1 VIPLT
6 LAEAA
11 GACGGRLLDADGAT
25 VVDGLVVDS
34 RVARPGTL
42 FVALPGER
50 TDGSRF
56 APQALQAGAAAVLAR
71 EGAVPAGPRI
81 EVVDPLA
88 ALGALGAA
96 VRARSDA
103 HVVGITGSTGKT
115 TTKDLLAS
123 VLSTSMATVA
133 NTASFNNEVGLPLTL
148 ARLEPDT
155 RALVVEMGARGAGH
169 IAMLARLARPEI
181 GVVLNVGVA
190 HIGMFG
196 SQAAIAQAK
205 GELVEALPPHG
216 SAVLNADDPLVAAM
230 AGRTV
235 ARVLRF
241 GLGPGAEVRAEG
253 IGLDADGRAHFKLR
267 TPGGLAEAS
276 LPVPGEH
283 LVADALAAAAAG
295 HALGLE
301 PEAIAEG
308 LRGAALSP
316 MRMQVER
323 RADGLTVINDA
334 YNANP
339 TSMAAA
345 LKTLA
350 ATRRSGGRGV
360 AVLGEMAELGEQA
373 PAEHDRVGRLV
384 TRLGI
389 DRLVGVGQLGEA
401 IVRAARLEG
410 MWPEE
415 AVAAPDAEA
424 ALAIL
429 ERWLQ
434 PGDVVLVKASRV
446 VALDRLAERL
456 LREPPGSDE
465 RGT

>member
-56 APQALQAGAAAVLAR
+56 APQALAAGAAAVLAR

-81 EVVDPLA
+81 EVGDPLA

-115 TTKDLLAS
+115 TTKDLLAA

-196 SQAAIAQAK
+196 SQTAIAQAK

-216 SAVLNADDPLVAAM
+216 TAVLNADDPLVAAM

-283 LVADALAAAAAG
+283 LVADALAAAGAG

-339 TSMAAA
+339 TSMGAA

-350 ATRRSGGRGV
+350 GARRSGGRSV